1 LGFLKEIKIAFDFVL
16 IFQKNSKTSVK
27 LVEIFNKIK
36 ILLDSNLHCQLPN
49 NSIFGFV
56 EVHKLGQLMISDL

>member
-1 LGFLKEIKIAFDFVL
+1 L